1 MKNSKYCLSPFGWGE
16 VAIRDFESFVN
27 GCILIKPD
35 MGHIVSWPNFYI
47 PNSTYIPIEW
57 SLSDLKK
64 NLDYYKNNYSLL
76 VNIASEGQKI
86 YKSHTEGINPGINF
100 AKKIKEL
107 IS

>member
-1 MKNSKYCLSPFGWGE
+1 MES
-16 VAIRDFESFVN
+16 IR
-27 GCILIKPD
+27 
-35 MGHIVSWPNFYI
+35 
-47 PNSTYIPIEW
+47 
-57 SLSDLKK
+57 LKK

-86 YKSHTEGINPGINF
+86 YKSHTEGIKSGINF